1 MHEYEHDNFVCKGAS
16 ILLRIQGV
24 KVRWCIWK
32 YYMSPEMSVVNIC
45 VTPVSYNFE
54 CHVIF
59 VNKILVIDSLVTN
72 YVSLKRLLI
81 PHS

>member
-32 YYMSPEMSVVNIC
+32 Y
-45 VTPVSYNFE
+45 
-54 CHVIF
+54 
-59 VNKILVIDSLVTN
+59 
-72 YVSLKRLLI
+72 
-81 PHS
+81 